1 MLGFQNKKHFVK
13 GYTRNWSGEVFVVN
27 KIKNTVPWRYAISNL
42 NGEPILEFF
51 MNKNCK
57 KLFKKNLE
65 QQKFFKE
72 KVVNCT
78 SNGKDMAIRV
88 IVGLIK
94 RT

>member
-1 MLGFQNKKHFVK
+1 MLNTMKILMKKILNFKLVIMSGFQNKKHFVK

-65 QQKFFKE
+65 
-72 KVVNCT
+72 
-78 SNGKDMAIRV
+78 
-88 IVGLIK
+88 
-94 RT
+94 

>member
-1 MLGFQNKKHFVK
+1 MSGFQNKKHFVK

-42 NGEPILEFF
+42 NGEPTLEFF